1 MRARFLSSS
10 FPLFVQG
17 RRRRAPFGPFQSIP
31 KLSLATTASNTVN
44 KISFWPVQYVSSNH
58 ESSPWV
64 ALGNEEFSERQNWE
78 DSAKAPQKISPN
90 GANHH
95 NLVQQTATEK
105 PEVSPP
111 QPPTLP
117 RRPISPPCPPTP
129 PGSCATESSGP
140 ARATSYLCTQG
151 QAAPN
156 L

>member
-1 MRARFLSSS
+1 MGGPLPGPEFTLRGTPLKYPPPPPSANRESQKVGRAVPIAPPEHRFGFPNEGGARVRARFLSSS

-78 DSAKAPQKISPN
+78 DSA
-90 GANHH
+90 
-95 NLVQQTATEK
+95 
-105 PEVSPP
+105 
-111 QPPTLP
+111 
-117 RRPISPPCPPTP
+117 
-129 PGSCATESSGP
+129 
-140 ARATSYLCTQG
+140 
-151 QAAPN
+151 
-156 L
+156 